1 MRGDKNACPGAAT
14 PKQADSKAFFQS
26 DTLACFDSIAKDD
39 CPSMGRIAEFLGH
52 GSENAVTSAE
62 LAVICSFK
70 SRRDLRRQ
78 VERERREG
86 ALILA
91 DKHGLFLPSQ
101 DPAQARQE
109 IQQFVNTAESR
120 SKSLLRTIKAARHAL
135 RQCDGQTHFSE
146 VSTDA
151 TP

>member
-1 MRGDKNACPGAAT
+1 MTERDKNACPSAAT
-14 PKQADSKAFFQS
+14 PRQADSKAFFEH
-26 DTLACFDSIAKDD
+26 DTLACCDSNAESDFQ
-39 CPSMGRIAEFLGH
+39 SMGRIAEILGH

-70 SRRDLRRQ
+70 SRRELRRQ

-101 DPAQARQE
+101 DPVQARQE
-109 IQQFVNTAESR
+109 IQQFVNMSESR
-120 SKSLLRTIKAARHAL
+120 SRSLLRTIKAARHAL
-135 RQCDGQTHFSE
+135 RQCDGQQE
-146 VSTDA
+146 IA
-151 TP
+151 L